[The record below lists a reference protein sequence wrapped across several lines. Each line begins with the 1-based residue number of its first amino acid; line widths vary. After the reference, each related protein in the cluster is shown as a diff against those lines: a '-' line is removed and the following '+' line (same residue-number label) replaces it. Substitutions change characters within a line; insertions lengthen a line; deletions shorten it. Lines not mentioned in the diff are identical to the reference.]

1 MILIIQA
8 GLKKLEST
16 NLYDFAKWYDIVK
29 TKPYSKTVEYYV
41 LGDCLYLKKCKRE
54 YLINHYKYNVHTQ
67 PEHYYFSLLLLFKP
81 WRDISELKNDC
92 ENYAEAFSLIQVQFE
107 NALRYHE
114 KLIEIQQSIDNIKEL
129 IEKKVLENTKDEE
142 DNLDNCAL
150 ECIPIEVEG
159 AMNDF
164 KDTVVKLE
172 IDNVD
177 EMITQ
182 LNADQKRIF
191 DSYCYRNIGK

>member
-1 MILIIQA
+1 MSIIRNKRVKSRKEIEMLNDNSTDIFHPSLIDTYYPSRP
-8 GLKKLEST
+8 KKLEST

-41 LGDCLYLKKCKRE
+41 LGDCLYLKKCKRG

-114 KLIEIQQSIDNIKEL
+114 KLIEIQQGIDNIKEL

-142 DNLDNCAL
+142 DNLDNCA
-150 ECIPIEVEG
+150 
-159 AMNDF
+159 
-164 KDTVVKLE
+164 
-172 IDNVD
+172 
-177 EMITQ
+177 
-182 LNADQKRIF
+182 
-191 DSYCYRNIGK
+191 